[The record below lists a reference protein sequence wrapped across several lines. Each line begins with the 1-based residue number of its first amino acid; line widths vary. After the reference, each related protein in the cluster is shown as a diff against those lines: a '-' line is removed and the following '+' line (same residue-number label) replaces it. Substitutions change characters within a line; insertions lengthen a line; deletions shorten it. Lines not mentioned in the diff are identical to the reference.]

1 MTKDR
6 TQLIQEVVQYLE
18 EAGFNLSSECDV
30 RPSCFDLVARKDNQL
45 LFVKI
50 FANIDALT
58 KDDALALQ
66 TVAHFFNATPLIIGK
81 KTRRGTLDEG
91 IVYQRY
97 GLSTIAPRSF
107 HSMISERKMP
117 REFIQRG
124 GRFVAIDGTKLKEV
138 RLSHSMTKKDLAK
151 CVQVSARAI
160 LAYERDEM
168 DVSAEVA
175 KRIEKVLETDLVIP
189 IDVLRHQISQERPIS
204 SMTPRELPNL
214 ENKVNE
220 FFERLGLKVLWTDR
234 APFHVAA
241 KEDVPPLM
249 SGVGSLKSWSLKKRM
264 EIIRSVS
271 EITESDAVII
281 VEEGRA
287 DENVS
292 ELPVIRQLELDDIEE
307 SRELKKIIKERSS

>member
-6 TQLIQEVVQYLE
+6 TQLIQEVTHYLE
-18 EAGFNLSSECDV
+18 EAGFELSSECDV
-30 RPSCFDLVARKDNQL
+30 RPSCFDLVARKDKQL

-50 FANIDALT
+50 LANIDALT
-58 KDDALALQ
+58 KDDALSLQ

-107 HSMISERKMP
+107 HSMIAERKMP

-138 RLSHSMTKKDLAK
+138 RLSHRMTKEDLAK
-151 CVQVSARAI
+151 CAQVSARAI
-160 LAYERDEM
+160 LAYEKDEM
-168 DVSAEVA
+168 DVSADVA
-175 KRIEKVLETDLVIP
+175 ERIEKVLETDLVIP
-189 IDVLRHQISQERPIS
+189 IDLLTRQLSQEHPLSTI
-204 SMTPRELPNL
+204 PPHELPGL
-214 ENKVNE
+214 ENRVNE

-241 KEDVPPLM
+241 KEDDSPLI
-249 SGVGSLKSWSLKKRM
+249 SGIGSLKSWSLKKRM

-307 SRELKKIIKERSS
+307 SRELKKIIEERSS

>member
-1 MTKDR
+1 MTKLR
-6 TQLIQEVVQYLE
+6 SQLVQEVIHHLE
-18 EAGFNLSSECDV
+18 EAGFDLSSECDV

-50 FANIDALT
+50 LANIDALT
-58 KDDALALQ
+58 KDDALSLQ
-66 TVAHFFNATPLIIGK
+66 TVAHFFNATPLIVGK
-81 KTRRGTLDEG
+81 KTRRGVLDEG
-91 IVYQRY
+91 VVYQRY

-124 GRFVAIDGTKLKEV
+124 GRFVAIDGTKLKEI
-138 RLSHSMTKKDLAK
+138 RLSHSMTKEDLAK

-160 LAYERDEM
+160 LAYEKDEM

-175 KRIEKVLETDLVIP
+175 EKIEKVLETDLVIP
-189 IDVLRHQISQERPIS
+189 IDILSPKILQDPIS
-204 SMTPRELPNL
+204 KSLPHEPLNL
-214 ENKVNE
+214 ETRVNE
-220 FFERLGLKVLWTDR
+220 FFERLGMRVLWTDR

-241 KEDVPPLM
+241 KEDETPLM
-249 SGVGSLKSWSLKKRM
+249 SGVGSLKSWSLQKRM
-264 EIIRSVS
+264 ELLKSVS

-281 VEEGRA
+281 VEEGQA
-287 DENVS
+287 EETIS

-307 SRELKKIIKERSS
+307 PSELKKIIDERSS